1 MIGSLTHWMEVAL
14 WVVLGSM
21 AADFLVG
28 LFQSLQGSRLANAN
42 EEVLGYLRGIVVQVL
57 PLLILA
63 AIALMD
69 ETGWIV
75 KTAYYIG
82 AAAVVIKYLKDIK
95 AKL

>member
-28 LFQSLQGSRLANAN
+28 FFQSLQNSKLANAN
-42 EEVLGYLRGIVVQVL
+42 EPVLGYLKGIVIYVL
-57 PLLILA
+57 PLLMLA
-63 AIALMD
+63 GIALLD

>member
-1 MIGSLTHWMEVAL
+1 MIGALTYWMEVAL

-21 AADFLVG
+21 AVDFLVG
-28 LFQSLQGSRLANAN
+28 LFQSLQGNKFVNAN
-42 EEVLGYLRGIVVQVL
+42 EAVLVYLREIVVYLL
-57 PLLILA
+57 PLLILSG
-63 AIALMD
+63 IALMD

-82 AAAVVIKYLKDIK
+82 AVAVVIKYLKDIK

>member
-1 MIGSLTHWMEVAL
+1 MIGSLTYWMEVAL

-21 AADFLVG
+21 AVDFLVG
-28 LFQSLQGSRLANAN
+28 LFQSLQGNKLGSAN
-42 EEVLGYLRGIVVQVL
+42 EAVLVPLKGIVVHVL
-57 PLLILA
+57 PLLILSG
-63 AIALMD
+63 IALMD

-82 AAAVVIKYLKDIK
+82 AVAVVIKYLKDIK

>member
-1 MIGSLTHWMEVAL
+1 MVGSLTHWMEVAL

-21 AADFLVG
+21 AVDFLVG
-28 LFQSLQGSRLANAN
+28 LFQSLQGNKLVNAN
-42 EEVLGYLRGIVVQVL
+42 EAVLVYLREIVVYVL
-57 PLLILA
+57 PLFILA
-63 AIALMD
+63 GIASMD

-82 AAAVVIKYLKDIK
+82 AVAVVIKYLKDIK

>member
-14 WVVLGSM
+14 WVVLGLM
-21 AADFLVG
+21 AVDFLVG
-28 LFQSLQGSRLANAN
+28 FFQSLRGNKLVNAN
-42 EEVLGYLRGIVVQVL
+42 EAVLVYLREIVVYVL
-57 PLLILA
+57 PLFILSG
-63 AIALMD
+63 IALMD

-82 AAAVVIKYLKDIK
+82 AVALVIKYLKDIK

>member
-21 AADFLVG
+21 AVDFLVG
-28 LFQSLQGSRLANAN
+28 FFQSLQGNKLLNAN
-42 EEVLGYLRGIVVQVL
+42 EAVLVYLREIVVYVL
-57 PLLILA
+57 PLFMLA
-63 AIALMD
+63 GIASMD

-75 KTAYYIG
+75 LTAYYIG
-82 AAAVVIKYLKDIK
+82 AVAVVIKYLKDIK

>member
-1 MIGSLTHWMEVAL
+1 MIGSPTHWMEVAL

-21 AADFLVG
+21 AVDFLVG
-28 LFQSLQGSRLANAN
+28 LFQSLQGNKLGSAN
-42 EEVLGYLRGIVVQVL
+42 EAVLVYLRGIVVHVL

-63 AIALMD
+63 GIALMD

-82 AAAVVIKYLKDIK
+82 ALAVVIKYLKDIK